1 MDDQPPPQPPMGPA
15 AMRVVAMPADTNPNG
30 DIFGGWLMSQMDLA
44 GATVAIVEAGER
56 VVTVAVDGMTFDRP
70 VHVGDVV
77 SVYGTVL
84 RRGRTSVRIRV
95 EAWARPRT
103 GTVSQRVTV
112 GDFTYVAIDEDR
124 RPTALR
130 GPLKT

>member
-1 MDDQPPPQPPMGPA
+1 MDDQPPLQPPSSPA
-15 AMRVVAMPADTNPNG
+15 ATRVVAMPADTNPNG
-30 DIFGGWLMSQMDLA
+30 DIFGGWLMAQMDLA

-84 RRGRTSVRIRV
+84 HRGRTSVRIRV

-112 GDFTYVAIDEDR
+112 G
-124 RPTALR
+124 
-130 GPLKT
+130 